1 MHLALLG
8 ECAQRLLGLMG
19 DICRLLIPRERDEDD
34 PQEGLSGFDGGRFC
48 RLRDAEILMS

>member
-1 MHLALLG
+1 
-8 ECAQRLLGLMG
+8 MG

-48 RLRDAEILMS
+48 RLRDAEILMSW